1 MKTAAWLLVVS
12 CWFADT
18 LCAAEKPIA
27 VSVGQ
32 EFKLALESNPSTG
45 NQWLLAKPLDEH
57 LLKLLGTEYRRG
69 RSGTPGAP
77 GNEILSFRALSD
89 GKAEI
94 RLKYGRLWERD
105 SGAARKTN
113 FVVVISRSAVR

>member
-1 MKTAAWLLVVS
+1 MR
-12 CWFADT
+12 
-18 LCAAEKPIA
+18 
-27 VSVGQ
+27 
-32 EFKLALESNPSTG
+32 
-45 NQWLLAKPLDEH
+45 
-57 LLKLLGTEYRRG
+57 Y
-69 RSGTPGAP
+69 
-77 GNEILSFRALSD
+77 RALSD